1 MENIFIFGHK
11 NPDTD
16 TICSAIAYELV
27 KKQLGAQVQAVRL
40 GNINDETQYVLDY
53 LNIDAPTLME
63 DVAGK
68 QVILVD
74 HNEFGQSCDGI
85 EDAHILEVI
94 DHHRVANFKTNDPL
108 YMNVQPVGCTATII
122 YEMIKYNNLEVD
134 AKLAT
139 LLISAIISDTLLF
152 KSPTCTQKDID
163 TANAL
168 ADIVDFDVEKYGLEM
183 LKAGTNLSKYT
194 AEELLGIDAKEFKTD
209 NGLFK
214 VAQVNTVDI
223 EEFKNEFL
231 TDVKLAMTND
241 ITSSSLDMFVLM
253 VTDIVNSN
261 SLAVVLGAKSEVFET
276 NFNIKLE
283 ADMTMLEGVVSRKKQ
298 IVPFL

>member
-1 MENIFIFGHK
+1 MKNIFIFGHK

-16 TICSAIAYELV
+16 TICSALAYEIV
-27 KKQLGAQVQAVRL
+27 KKQLGMNAQAARL
-40 GNINDETQYVLDY
+40 GKINDETQYVLDY
-53 LNIDAPTLME
+53 LELDAPQLIE
-63 DVAGK
+63 NVASE

-85 EDAHILEVI
+85 EEANILEVI
-94 DHHRVANFKTNDPL
+94 DHHRIANFKTNDPL

-122 YEMIKYNNLEVD
+122 FEIIKSNNLNID
-134 AKLAT
+134 KTLAT

-163 TANAL
+163 TAEQL
-168 ADIVDFDVEKYGLEM
+168 AKLVDFNVQEYGLEM
-183 LKAGTNLSKYT
+183 LKAGTNLNKFS
-194 AEELLGIDAKEFKTD
+194 ANELLNIDAKEFNTD

-223 EEFKNEFL
+223 EEFKTVFL
-231 TDVKLAMTND
+231 KNIKEEISSDIVTN
-241 ITSSSLDMFVLM
+241 SLDMFVLL

-261 SLAVVLGAKSEVFET
+261 SLAIVLGSKSDVFSS
-276 NFNIKLE
+276 NFNVELID
-283 ADMTMLEGVVSRKKQ
+283 DMTMLEGVVSRKKQ

>member
-16 TICSAIAYELV
+16 TICSALAYEIV
-27 KKQLGAQVQAVRL
+27 KKQLGVDVKAVRL
-40 GNINDETQYVLDY
+40 GNVNDETQYVLDF
-53 LNIDAPTLME
+53 LNIDAPELI
-63 DVAGK
+63 DNVSGK
-68 QVILVD
+68 HVILVD

-85 EDAHILEVI
+85 EEAHILEVI

-122 YEMIKYNNLEVD
+122 YEMAQNKKISVD

-139 LLISAIISDTLLF
+139 LLLSAIISDTLLF
-152 KSPTCTQKDID
+152 KSPTCTQMDVD
-163 TANAL
+163 TANEL
-168 ADIVDFDVEKYGLEM
+168 AEIVDFDIEKYGLEM
-183 LKAGTNLSKYT
+183 LKAGTNLSKYS
-194 AEELLGIDAKEFKTD
+194 AEELLGIDAKEFNTD

-223 EEFKNEFL
+223 EDFKVEFL
-231 TDVKLAMTND
+231 DDVKKQMTND
-241 ITSSSLDMFVLM
+241 IEVNKLDMFVLM

-261 SLAVVLGAKSEVFET
+261 SLAVVIGNKSNVFEK
-276 NFNIKLE
+276 NFNIELVD
-283 ADMTMLEGVVSRKKQ
+283 DMTMLEGVVSRKKQ